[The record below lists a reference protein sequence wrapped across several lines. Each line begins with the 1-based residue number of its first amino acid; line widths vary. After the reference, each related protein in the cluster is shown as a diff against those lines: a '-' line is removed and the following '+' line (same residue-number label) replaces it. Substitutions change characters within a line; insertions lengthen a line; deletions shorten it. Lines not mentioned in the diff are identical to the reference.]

1 MDESVIDYCE
11 RQSGAF
17 WAEPVN
23 ALTNIAFLFAASAA
37 VLRWRRRGSD
47 DYPALALILV
57 AACVGIG
64 SFLFHTFA
72 TRGAMLLD
80 VVPIAV
86 FIHAYFFLALSRFF
100 AFSAPAATLAT
111 IAFAAFSYLFQSSVR
126 GLNGSVGYLPALGV
140 LIVFAALVWRTG
152 VMEDARRNI
161 TARTLG
167 AAAAVF
173 LVSLFFRTIDRAIC
187 ANFPLGSHFLWHMLN
202 ACVLWLLLRAAMLAR
217 PTRSQRIM

>member
-23 ALTNIAFLFAASAA
+23 ALTNIAFLFAAGAA
-37 VLRWRRRGSD
+37 FMCWRRRGGD

-57 AACVGIG
+57 TACVGVG

-80 VVPIAV
+80 DVPIAV
-86 FIHAYFFLALSRFF
+86 FIYAYFILALSRFF
-100 AFSAPAATLAT
+100 AFGAPAATVAT
-111 IAFAAFSYLFQSSVR
+111 FAFAVFSYLFQSSVG
-126 GLNGSVGYLPALGV
+126 GLNGSVRYLPALGV
-140 LIVFAALVWRTG
+140 LIVLAALLWRTG
-152 VMEDARRNI
+152 GLDDARRNI
-161 TARTLG
+161 AARTLG
-167 AAAAVF
+167 AAAGVF
-173 LVSLFFRTIDRAIC
+173 FVSLFFRTIDRAIC

-217 PTRSQRIM
+217 PTRSQ